1 MYDMYTPLL
10 RRFLPCSSG
19 LANALTL
26 RVIAVHSSE
35 SFLKKP
41 GYSGLFYALSASRS

>member
-10 RRFLPCSSG
+10 RRFLPGCSG

-26 RVIAVHSSE
+26 CDVAVH
-35 SFLKKP
+35 
-41 GYSGLFYALSASRS
+41 